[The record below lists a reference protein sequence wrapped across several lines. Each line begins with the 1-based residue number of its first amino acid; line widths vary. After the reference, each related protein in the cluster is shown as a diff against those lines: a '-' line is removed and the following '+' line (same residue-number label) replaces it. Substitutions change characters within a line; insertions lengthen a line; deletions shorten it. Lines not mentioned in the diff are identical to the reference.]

1 MKFNDEDE
9 TWLYLASNDGTLV
22 QAEVRGSRQERW
34 LYQGL
39 HSLDFPGLYQT
50 PWAWYPLI
58 IGLSLGGVALSL
70 TSAIVGWRFL
80 RAKVRPIPEVSRVSR
95 SA

>member
-1 MKFNDEDE
+1 MEG
-9 TWLYLASNDGTLV
+9 SLV
-22 QAEVRGSRQERW
+22 LAEVRGSRTERW

-39 HSLDFPGLYQT
+39 HSLDFPWLYQT

-70 TSAIVGWRFL
+70 TSLVIAWRFL
-80 RAKVRPIPEVSRVSR
+80 RAKLAASTHPARVSVR
-95 SA
+95 QSA